1 MKHEKNTER
10 LSLLLGELD
19 PALLEEAYRA
29 DTPEKLKGGV
39 LRQPKSYRRTLFPRL
54 AVASVSIILTLSLLL
69 GVFVLLRPGDA
80 GVDLPAEDSDQGSNS
95 PVTDIPD
102 PGAILP
108 PWRSGRLTLTSLTY
122 APDSSTLSVNTVP
135 SFHRLSEITTE
146 SETQADTE
154 GTLPDA
160 PIFGKGENVQVSI
173 MDNAKIS
180 DYMGPDLIHVRPES
194 GEHMNCSDVYYD
206 IRTGEEVCMSCRIL
220 TLVQGT
226 ELYTDAAIQAFMTE
240 FLLDHAYLQ
249 AAGETQEWQ
258 GIYSRNLSHPDAREL
273 FRQLKQPTTEK
284 LHITEF
290 FSDRHEAEV
299 MENISDYQYP
309 YVDVIEYGRDP
320 ELCLYSL
327 RSPVTGRTYGSYV
340 IHLLTGEATRIDA
353 VNPSDSS
360 PLYTGLNLP
369 YASDVTILNGY
380 QTILVTLPYYVSHY
394 ETYSGHLI
402 PYYSDNT
409 VLLLDVKTGSYREIA
424 RSNAGIFLPS
434 DKAQA
439 YEDVIFY
446 PSGSLWCFYLVS
458 TNTLYTVEG
467 DLARVSKAEN
477 GMFYAVMKQE
487 STYAFYPLSGEST
500 SLTVAETP
508 SETTFAVTERYV
520 MEGGVRVNVVTGE
533 TLSLWEGEPATM
545 VSSRDGRYLYLY
557 FVGADHIL
565 CIDVCTAEK
574 GLLALSDSFV
584 NTAADAGDVEYR
596 LLLSDSEEH
605 LLMTYCKEGIVVF
618 DSIGYEN
625 TNHYRDWLGGIL
637 DFYTVNGK
645 KLNFINTET
654 AKLML
659 EWLLT
664 MENIDF
670 YTQEISSDTS
680 SSYRTLYP
688 KIAEQLIPYMN
699 VWSTTAEIPQET
711 LYTVL
716 GDMNVAEFSDLS
728 YTGGMSEML
737 TNYYKDQ
744 RISTTYGYE
753 RDRALAYLAED
764 MAEGMMTYFCV
775 TPTKEQL
782 AAASAVFLPLLENAI
797 DENFHITVHELNS
810 LYKDCLTE
818 ICPIATGMTY
828 DAFIKSAGFL
838 AWEEKY
844 IDIETDGTVFD
855 RSSYCAKTNAAGDV
869 RFSLQKKLNKEYI
882 TSFLENLEF
891 VAGSIEITP
900 ITSLFRANSYSGGLS
915 YGGTLSFL
923 HVGYDAAGNAYVVID
938 GYYAPI
944 EKEAAEEFKRVHMR
958 SEQHNIA
965 REFFWY

>member
-10 LSLLLGELD
+10 LSLLLGDLD
-19 PALLEEAYRA
+19 PALLEEAYQT
-29 DTPEKLKGGV
+29 DTPEKLKGRV
-39 LRQPKSYRRTLFPRL
+39 LRQPKPYRRALFPRL

-69 GVFVLLRPGDA
+69 SMFVLLRPGDA
-80 GVDLPAEDSDQGSNS
+80 GVDLPEGDSHH
-95 PVTDIPD
+95 VTDTPN

-108 PWRSGRLTLTSLTY
+108 PWRSGKLTLTSLTY
-122 APDSSTLSVNTVP
+122 APDKSTLSATMRP
-135 SFHRLSEITTE
+135 SFDRLTEITTG

-154 GTLPDA
+154 GNTEAPLPDA
-160 PIFGKGENVQVSI
+160 PIVGKGENVQVSI

-180 DYMGPDLIHVRPES
+180 DYMGPDLIRVRPDG

-206 IRTGEEVCMSCRIL
+206 IRTGEEICMSCRIL

-226 ELYTDAAIQAFMTE
+226 ELYTDAAVASFMTE
-240 FLLDHAYLQ
+240 ILLDHTYLQ
-249 AAGETQEWQ
+249 AAGEAREWQ
-258 GIYSRNLSHPDAREL
+258 EIYSRDLSQPETREL
-273 FRQLKQPTTEK
+273 FRQLKQPTLGK
-284 LHITEF
+284 LQITEF

-299 MENISDYQYP
+299 NENISDYQYP
-309 YVDVIEYGRDP
+309 YVDVIEYGSDP
-320 ELCLYSL
+320 QLCLYSL
-327 RSPVTGRTYGSYV
+327 RSPITERTYGSYV
-340 IHLLTGEATRIDA
+340 LHLTTGEVMRIDA
-353 VNPSDSS
+353 VNQSDSD

-369 YASDVTILNGY
+369 YALDLTILDGY

-394 ETYSGHLI
+394 ESYSGHLI
-402 PYYSDNT
+402 PSYSDNT
-409 VLLLDVKTGSYREIA
+409 VLLLDVKTGNYREIA
-424 RSNAGIFLPS
+424 RSDAGIFLPS
-434 DKAQA
+434 DKAQV
-439 YEDVIFY
+439 YGDVIFY
-446 PSGSLWCFYLVS
+446 PSGSLWCFYHTR
-458 TNTLYTVEG
+458 TNTLYTAEG
-467 DLARVSKAEN
+467 DLARISRAEN
-477 GMFYAVMKQE
+477 GMFYAVMHEE
-487 STYAFYPLSGEST
+487 SAYAFYPLRGESP
-500 SLTVAETP
+500 SLTTEETP
-508 SETTFAVTERYV
+508 NETAFAVTERYV
-520 MEGGVRVNVVTGE
+520 MEDGVRINVVTGE
-533 TLSLWEGEPATM
+533 ALSLWEGEPATM
-545 VSSRDGRYLYLY
+545 VSSRGGRYLYLY
-557 FVGADHIL
+557 FAGADHIL
-565 CIDVCTAEK
+565 CLDICTAEQ
-574 GLLALSDSFV
+574 GLLTLSDSFV
-584 NTAADAGDVEYR
+584 QAAATAGDVEYR

-618 DSIGYEN
+618 DSVGYEN

-654 AKLML
+654 VKLML

-699 VWSTTAEIPQET
+699 VWSTTAEIPQAT
-711 LYTVL
+711 LYAVL

-744 RISTTYGYE
+744 RINTTYGYE

-782 AAASAVFLPLLENAI
+782 AAASEVFLPLLENAI

-818 ICPIATGMTY
+818 VCPIATGMTY

-844 IDIETDGTVFD
+844 IDIETDGTVHD
-855 RSSYCAKTNAAGDV
+855 LSPYCAKTNAAGDV
-869 RFSLQKKLNKEYI
+869 RFSLQKKPNKEYI

-891 VAGSIEITP
+891 VSGTIEITP
-900 ITSLFRANSYSGGLS
+900 ITSLFRANSYSSGLL

-923 HVGYDAAGNAYVVID
+923 HVGYDATGNAFVVID

-944 EKEAAEEFKRVHMR
+944 EREAAEEFKRVHTQ
-958 SEQHNIA
+958 SEQHYIA